1 MAPAPPCET
10 VTVAPLELEPL
21 WLPSP
26 RYSDVNVCVPAGSAA
41 VVKCATPLERLA
53 VPRTVAPSLKRTCPV
68 GEEPDSV
75 AVSAAVCPNAPFLGL
90 AASDRAESPL
100 AIVSAVGGLVAWY
113 V

>member
-68 GEEPDSV
+68 GEEPDTV
-75 AVSAAVCPNAPFLGL
+75 AVSAAVCPNAPFVGF
-90 AASDRAESPL
+90 AESDVVESRL
-100 AIVSAVGGLVAWY
+100 AIVSDVEALLAW
-113 V
+113 